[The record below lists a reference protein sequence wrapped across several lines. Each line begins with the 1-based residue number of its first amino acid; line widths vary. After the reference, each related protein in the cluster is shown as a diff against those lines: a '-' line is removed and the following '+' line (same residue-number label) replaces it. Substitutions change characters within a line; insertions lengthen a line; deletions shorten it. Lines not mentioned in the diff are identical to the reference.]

1 MSKLKTSWLLIKQSC
16 IVIGKNKK
24 LLFFPL
30 INYVPFFFIVI
41 FCFLDYLTIMDYGM
55 KSSNVVG
62 IKISSQNTDADNNT
76 QEKSDKEVQFEKK
89 DSSVKSSNNEKK
101 DKVNY
106 ISFPY
111 FALIYFVTIFYVS
124 FSNVAFFNEI
134 IHALNGQPVSILG
147 GIKFALWRWKSI
159 FLWSLLA
166 STVGIIL
173 NKIGEKFGFLDKL
186 IIGLIGIAWSVA
198 SIFAIPV
205 IIREENSTNPI
216 KVLTDSG
223 NLIKKTWGEGLIGY
237 LGFSLMNIVFISTF
251 ALACLAIV
259 GVFILKRDDI
269 GVPIITIGLFWLVIV
284 TFIGCLLRMVED
296 IFKCALYLYAS
307 EGEMPLGF
315 EGFDVNE
322 VWKVKTK

>member
-1 MSKLKTSWLLIKQSC
+1 
-16 IVIGKNKK
+16 
-24 LLFFPL
+24 
-30 INYVPFFFIVI
+30 
-41 FCFLDYLTIMDYGM
+41 M
-55 KSSNVVG
+55 KSSSEVDKNKV
-62 IKISSQNTDADNNT
+62 SQTTKTENNIH
-76 QEKSDKEVQFEKK
+76 EKSDQGVQLEKNDSQVKPAYHEKK
-89 DSSVKSSNNEKK
+89 DMVI
-101 DKVNY
+101 Y
-106 ISFPY
+106 MPFPY
-111 FALIYFVTIFYVS
+111 LALIYFAAMFYVS
-124 FSNVAFFNEI
+124 FCNVAFFNEI

-147 GIKFALWRWKSI
+147 GIKFALSRWKSI

-173 NKIGEKFGFLDKL
+173 NKIEEKFGFLGKM

-216 KVLTDSG
+216 KVLKDSG
-223 NLIKKTWGEGLIGY
+223 NLIKKTWGEGLISY
-237 LGFSLMNIVFISTF
+237 LGFSIMNIFLIGTIS
-251 ALACLAIV
+251 LACLAIV

-322 VWKVKTK
+322 VWKVKK